1 MLFGCSFDSGLSK
14 RNLKLVFA
22 AGVVLATLGKKV
34 KEAGLGPY
42 DWRAHSGLVIGVD
55 EAGRGCLA
63 GPVFAGAVLIKAGTA
78 QEELMDYRDSKTI
91 SEARREEIF
100 ERLMSEHFV
109 GIGSANPRE
118 IDEINILQ
126 ASFLAMQRALKDL
139 EARLVK
145 EFAPEARAE
154 RVVLVDGNMCIPEVP
169 WRQVTLVKGD
179 SRATPISAASI
190 AAKVSRD
197 RYMRQV
203 ESRYP
208 EYLFAVHKGYGTEAH
223 REAIIKNGPCEEH
236 RYSFRG
242 VREYCTSL

>member
-1 MLFGCSFDSGLSK
+1 MK
-14 RNLKLVFA
+14 
-22 AGVVLATLGKKV
+22 KKV
-34 KEAGLGPY
+34 EGLGPY

-63 GPVFAGAVLIKAGTA
+63 GPVFAGAVLIKDSAA
-78 QEELMDYRDSKTI
+78 AEDLADYRDSKTI

-100 ERLMSEHFV
+100 ERLLAEHYV
-109 GIGSANPRE
+109 GVGSATPRE

-126 ASFLAMQRALKDL
+126 ASFLAMQRALKAL
-139 EARLVK
+139 EASLVK
-145 EFAPEARAE
+145 QLGMDAQTE
-154 RVVLVDGNMCIPEVP
+154 RVILVDGNMRIPEIP

-197 RYMRQV
+197 RYMREV
-203 ESRYP
+203 EGRYP
-208 EYLFAVHKGYGTEAH
+208 NYLFSVHKGYGTEIH
-223 REAIIKNGPCEEH
+223 REAIAKNGPCEEH

-242 VREYCTSL
+242 VREYMPGNSTR